1 MLKLK
6 TVLQLCYVLL
16 IFLHLAA
23 PLAMAQSDNEVLVID
38 AQGPVTPVML
48 SFIERSIEEA
58 DVRNSEALVIRLN
71 TPGGSVDLT
80 RQIIQTI
87 IASDVPVVVYVW
99 PRGGF
104 AASAGTFITLAG
116 HVAAMSPNT
125 SIGAASPVDGSGAEI
140 DETMRAKLENIL
152 TA

>member
-104 AASAGTFITLAG
+104 AASAVSGDGAPAMESTSLPAPASG
-116 HVAAMSPNT
+116 SSDPAAAT
-125 SIGAASPVDGSGAEI
+125 SAVPGSLGVSS
-140 DETMRAKLENIL
+140 
-152 TA
+152 